1 MANQKST
8 IHEIPLKTQD
18 LCLNVFNA
26 DIKPYE
32 GFRKNNSPFYG
43 STLSPFYYK
52 KSVAVSDKTYVHT
65 DGVIYTIKDDGNLY
79 SIADNEVKLLDL
91 SGGHFLEKNT
101 IYSSGNDSY
110 PTILGFFDEGAN
122 EPTMLCSSNEGDLA
136 IVNSD
141 GTIKVAITMNDG
153 YKYSGNETVGFTERS
168 SAGAYCFVLG
178 NSIFC
183 TNVAG
188 TTAYRYAVGSETA
201 RTNVYAF
208 SCVTSEETSTFTV
221 CAKSVTSITALVLNV
236 VYGDTVTFNR
246 VVKVKG
252 KLSASTLDYENP
264 SGTHA
269 LFFTKGGYT
278 IFSSNAYKVQ
288 DGSQYKVFNFATG
301 MKRASGDGANET
313 TCQIVESKYL
323 TIEDLAEDKYEQL
336 YSVCDNY
343 SATEIL
349 GYSNG
354 GYTKVIPGE
363 VHYDIEPITANQ
375 TQTMSIPN
383 GLGGYTTITYPI
395 TIVVGE
401 RVVVRKDPDTYVEIP
416 GGYRSII
423 LNGVTGQN
431 YQGVPIWVDGTYTGG
446 FMTSFGGNFRLLYHS
461 GKLQAISVCQDER
474 TVGTLICGMGEI
486 DSTYPV
492 CFALARKTVY
502 YKNDSGTWESVTL
515 SSDTSK
521 SSLSLANDRY
531 LIINTDRYYNCFDI
545 VDHTVHHFASDWN
558 DRVILET
565 EAPYDNIPNTL
576 AGYIESCEQYLY
588 TSAQGSNYVL
598 LNTPFISSLFG
609 ANEGMIPKNLTAIK
623 PKAIAGYT
631 PNNQDIDIYYDKVST
646 DSNGPKYKCSIDM
659 ENDKYITYINA
670 VLTGQ
675 RYAYDSMVLIPS
687 IFAKFINGF
696 INQGIIV
703 DNGHSYV
710 QIFANTS
717 KPIFAINW
725 ASQLEGVTSAFII
738 QGQYYVIINNSIY
751 RYDPDS
757 GAIAAV
763 VNIAGMQLI
772 GYTPYMALFWS
783 GTNKTFYAFQG
794 DNTLNLLVQADE
806 IASVIY
812 SAYNP
817 NTMSIYVITDDSV
830 YIFGNGQLLR
840 LELQGYTKCYPLY
853 SGAAFT
859 GSANTLYLSYNE
871 LEGYEPAPIELETEF
886 YGPGN
891 GIKAVNDCVYIRL
904 FSQKMK
910 MGVVKLSCQTLN
922 ETGKQSEV
930 KQFNITPDMWDKQ
943 TRTLFLRYQPKFQ
956 AATGFSVHISS
967 PFSIASLQIGET
979 QETVQ
984 NSKYNM

>member
-236 VYGDTVTFNR
+236 VYGDTVTFNH

-363 VHYDIEPITANQ
+363 THYDIEPITANQ

-492 CFALARKTVY
+492 CFALARNTVY
-502 YKNDSGTWESVTL
+502 YKDNSGAWVSVTL

>member
-43 STLSPFYYK
+43 SILSPFYYK

-363 VHYDIEPITANQ
+363 MHYDIEPITANQ

>member
-18 LCLNVFNA
+18 LNLNVFNA

-43 STLSPFYYK
+43 NTLSPFYYK
-52 KSVAVSDKTYVHT
+52 KSVAVGDKTYVHT

-79 SIADNEVKLLDL
+79 SIADNEIKLLDL

-101 IYSSGNDSY
+101 IYSSGNDNY

-136 IVNSD
+136 ILNSD
-141 GTIKVAITMNDG
+141 GTVKVAITMNDG
-153 YKYSGNETVGFTERS
+153 YTYKGNETVGFMERS

-178 NSIFC
+178 NSVFC

-188 TTAYRYAVGSETA
+188 TTAYRYAVGSA
-201 RTNVYAF
+201 TNRANSYTY
-208 SCVTSEETSTFTV
+208 SCVMSNETSTFTV
-221 CAKSVTSITALVLNV
+221 CIKSVNSITALVLNV

-246 VVKVKG
+246 VIKVKG
-252 KLSASTLDYENP
+252 KLSSSTIAYESP
-264 SGTHA
+264 SGAHA
-269 LFFTKGGYT
+269 LFFTKSGHT
-278 IFSSNAYKVQ
+278 IFASNAYKVK
-288 DGSQYKVFNFATG
+288 DGSNYKVFNFATG
-301 MKRASGDGANET
+301 MKRAPGDGVHEA

-323 TIEDLAEDKYEQL
+323 TIENLAEDKYEQL

-343 SATEIL
+343 SAIEVL

-363 VHYDIEPITANQ
+363 THYDVEPITANQ
-375 TQTMSIPN
+375 TQVMSIPN
-383 GLGGYTTITYPI
+383 GLGGYTTITYTIP
-395 TIVVGE
+395 IVVGE
-401 RVVVRKDPDTYVEIP
+401 RVVTRKDPDTYEHIP
-416 GGYRSII
+416 GGYRSVI

-431 YQGVPIWVDGTYTGG
+431 YQGVPIHEDGVYTGG
-446 FMTSFGGNFRLLYHS
+446 FMTLFGDNFRLLYQS
-461 GKLQAISVCQDER
+461 GKLQAISVCQDGR
-474 TVGTLICGMGEI
+474 TVGTLVCGMGEI
-486 DSTYPV
+486 DTTSPV
-492 CFALARKTVY
+492 CFASARNTVY
-502 YKNDSGTWESVTL
+502 YKDNSGAWVSVTL
-515 SSDTSK
+515 SSDVSK
-521 SSLSLANDRY
+521 SSLTLANDRY

-545 VDHTVHHFASDWN
+545 VDHTLHHYASDWN

-565 EAPYDNIPNTL
+565 DAAFEDIPNTL
-576 AGYIESCEQYLY
+576 AGYIENCEHYSF

-598 LNTPFISSLFG
+598 LNTPFISSLFAPNTG
-609 ANEGMIPKNLTAIK
+609 IIPKSVRAIR

-631 PNNQDIDIYYDKVST
+631 PNNQDIDIYYDKVSS
-646 DSNGPKYKCSIDM
+646 DRNEPKYKYSIDM
-659 ENDKYITYINA
+659 ENDEYITYINA
-670 VLTGQ
+670 VLAEQ
-675 RYAYDSMVLIPS
+675 RYTYTSMVLIPS

-717 KPIFAINW
+717 KPIFAIDW
-725 ASQLEGVTSAFII
+725 ASQLEGVTSAFIV
-738 QGQYYVIINNSIY
+738 QGQYFVIINKSIY

-757 GAIAAV
+757 GALSAV

-772 GYTPYMALFWS
+772 GYTPYMAIFWS
-783 GTNKTFYAFQG
+783 GTNKTFYTFQG
-794 DNTLNLLVQADE
+794 DNTLNLLAQADE
-806 IASVIY
+806 ITGIIS

-817 NTMSIYVITDDSV
+817 NTMSIYVVTDGGI

-840 LELQGYTKCYPLY
+840 LEFEGYTKCYPLY

-859 GSANTLYLSYNE
+859 GPANTLYLSYNE

-891 GIKAVNDCVYIRL
+891 GIKSVNDCVYIRL
-904 FSQKMK
+904 FSHKMK

-943 TRTLFLRYQPKFQ
+943 TKTLFLRYQPKLQ
-956 AATGFSVHISS
+956 AATGFSVHITS
-967 PFSIASLQIGET
+967 PFSIASLHIGET

>member
-18 LCLNVFNA
+18 LCLNVFDA

-52 KSVAVSDKTYVHT
+52 KSAAVGDKTYVHT

-79 SIADNEVKLLDL
+79 SIADNEIKLLDL

-101 IYSSGNDSY
+101 IYSSGNESY

-122 EPTMLCSSNEGDLA
+122 EPTRLCSSNEGDLA

-141 GTIKVAITMNDG
+141 GTVKATITMNDG
-153 YKYSGNETVGFTERS
+153 YTYKGNETVGFMERS

-178 NSIFC
+178 NSVFC

-188 TTAYRYAVGSETA
+188 TTAYRYVVGSNTDRA
-201 RTNVYAF
+201 NSYAY
-208 SCVTSEETSTFTV
+208 SCVTSNETSTFTV
-221 CAKSVTSITALVLNV
+221 CIKNNNGISATILNV
-236 VYGDTVTFNR
+236 VYGSTVTFNL
-246 VVKVKG
+246 VKDIKG
-252 KLSASTLDYENP
+252 KLSTSTITDTNS
-264 SGTHA
+264 SGKHD
-269 LFFTKGGYT
+269 LFFTKSGHT
-278 IFSSNAYKVQ
+278 IFATNVFRVQ
-288 DGSQYKVFNFATG
+288 SGSQYKVFNFATG
-301 MKRASGDGANET
+301 MKRASGDSANQAS
-313 TCQIVESKYL
+313 CQIVESKYL
-323 TIEDLAEDKYEQL
+323 TIENLEQDKYEQL

-343 SATEIL
+343 SATEVL

-363 VHYDIEPITANQ
+363 WHYGVEPIMGTQ
-375 TQTMSIPN
+375 IQTMLVPN
-383 GLGGYTTITYPI
+383 GLGGFNTVTYTIPTIIGYKPITY
-395 TIVVGE
+395 
-401 RVVVRKDPDTYVEIP
+401 KDPDTYEEIP
-416 GGYRSII
+416 GGYRSMI
-423 LNGVTGQN
+423 LNGVTGQS

-446 FMTSFGGNFRLLYHS
+446 FMTSFGDNFRLLYQS
-461 GKLQAISVCQDER
+461 GKLQAISVCPDER
-474 TVGTLICGMGEI
+474 TVGTLVCGMGEI
-486 DSTYPV
+486 DTTFPI
-492 CFALARKTVY
+492 CFASTRKTVY

-515 SSDTSK
+515 SSDTAK
-521 SSLSLANDRY
+521 ASLSLANDRY

-545 VDHTVHHFASDWN
+545 VDHTLHHFASDWN

-565 EAPYDNIPNTL
+565 EATFENIPNTL
-576 AGYIESCEQYLY
+576 DGYIENCEQYLY
-588 TSAQGSNYVL
+588 ASAQGSNYVL

-609 ANEGMIPKNLTAIK
+609 ANSGMIPKTLTAIK
-623 PKAIAGYT
+623 PRAIAGYT
-631 PNNQDIDIYYDKVST
+631 PNNQDIDVYYDKVST
-646 DSNGPKYKCSIDM
+646 DSNGPKYKYSIDM
-659 ENDKYITYINA
+659 ENDEYITYINA

-675 RYAYDSMVLIPS
+675 RYAYNSMVLIPS

-710 QIFANTS
+710 QLFANTS
-717 KPIFAINW
+717 KPIFAIDW

-783 GTNKTFYAFQG
+783 GTNKTFYTFQG
-794 DNTLNLLVQADE
+794 DNTLNILVQADE
-806 IASVIY
+806 IASIKY

-817 NTMSIYVITDDSV
+817 NTMSIYVITDDSI
-830 YIFGNGQLLR
+830 YLFGNGQLLR

-904 FSQKMK
+904 FSKKMK

-922 ETGKQSEV
+922 EIGKQSEV

-943 TRTLFLRYQPKFQ
+943 TKTLFLRYQPKLQ

-967 PFSIASLQIGET
+967 PFSIASLHIGET

>member
-8 IHEIPLKTQD
+8 IHNIPLKTQD
-18 LCLNVFNA
+18 LCLNVFDG

-52 KSVAVSDKTYVHT
+52 KSVAVGDKTYVHT

-79 SIADNEVKLLDL
+79 SIADNEIKLLDL
-91 SGGHFLEKNT
+91 SDGYFLEKKA
-101 IYSSGNDSY
+101 IYSSGNESY

-122 EPTMLCSSNEGDLA
+122 EPTRLCSSNEGDLA
-136 IVNSD
+136 IINSD
-141 GTIKVAITMNDG
+141 GTVKVTITMSDS
-153 YKYSGNETVGFTERS
+153 YKYSGNETVGFMERS

-188 TTAYRYAVGSETA
+188 TTAYRYTVGSETM
-201 RTNVYAF
+201 RTNSYAF

-221 CAKSVTSITALVLNV
+221 CVKHVNTINALVLNI

-246 VVKVKG
+246 VTKVIG
-252 KLSASTLDYENP
+252 KLSASTVDYVSP
-264 SGTHA
+264 SGSHA

-278 IFSSNAYKVQ
+278 IFASNAYKVE
-288 DGSQYKVFNFATG
+288 DGSNYKVFNFATG
-301 MKRASGDGANET
+301 MKRAPGNGANEA

-323 TIEDLAEDKYEQL
+323 TIENLAEDKYEQL

-363 VHYDIEPITANQ
+363 EHYGVEYITD
-375 TQTMSIPN
+375 TTMQTMSYPN
-383 GLGGYTTITYPI
+383 GFGGYTTITYPV
-395 TIVVGE
+395 TTVVGQ
-401 RVVVRKDPDTYVEIP
+401 RTTYYRDPDTYVHIP
-416 GGYRSII
+416 GGYRSMI
-423 LNGVTGQN
+423 LNGVTGQS
-431 YQGVPIWVDGTYTGG
+431 YQGVPIWEDGTYTGG
-446 FMTSFGGNFRLLYHS
+446 FMTSFGGNFRLLYQS
-461 GKLQAISVCQDER
+461 GKLQAISVCPDER
-474 TVGTLICGMGEI
+474 TVGTLVCGMGEI
-486 DSTYPV
+486 DTTFPV
-492 CFALARKTVY
+492 CFAIARKTVY
-502 YKNDSGTWESVTL
+502 YKNESGAWESVTL
-515 SSDTSK
+515 TKDVSK
-521 SSLSLANDRY
+521 ASLSLANDRY

-545 VDHTVHHFASDWN
+545 VDHTLHHFASDWN

-565 EAPYDNIPNTL
+565 EATFEDIPNTL
-576 AGYIESCEQYLY
+576 DGYIENCEQYNY

-598 LNTPFISSLFG
+598 LNTPFISSLFAPNVG
-609 ANEGMIPKNLTAIK
+609 IIPKTLKAIK

-631 PNNQDIDIYYDKVST
+631 PNNQDIDVYYDKVST
-646 DSNGPKYKCSIDM
+646 DSNGPKYKYSMDM
-659 ENDKYITYINA
+659 ENDEYITYINA
-670 VLTGQ
+670 VLAGQ

-710 QIFANTS
+710 QLFANTS
-717 KPIFAINW
+717 KPIFAIDW

-806 IASVIY
+806 IARVIY

-817 NTMSIYVITDDSV
+817 NTMSIYVITDDSI

>member
-8 IHEIPLKTQD
+8 IHNIPLKTQN
-18 LCLNVFNA
+18 LNLNVFNA

-43 STLSPFYYK
+43 NTLSPFYYK
-52 KSVAVSDKTYVHT
+52 KSAAVGDKTYVHT

-79 SIADNEVKLLDL
+79 SIADNEIKLLDL

-101 IYSSGNDSY
+101 IYSSGNESY

-122 EPTMLCSSNEGDLA
+122 EPTRLCSSNEGDLA

-141 GTIKVAITMNDG
+141 GTVKVAITMDDG
-153 YKYSGNETVGFTERS
+153 YTYKGNETVGFMERS

-178 NSIFC
+178 NSVFC

-188 TTAYRYAVGSETA
+188 TTAYRYVVGSA
-201 RTNVYAF
+201 NNRANSYAY
-208 SCVTSEETSTFTV
+208 SCVTSNETSTFTV
-221 CAKSVTSITALVLNV
+221 CIKNNNSISAIILNV
-236 VYGDTVTFNR
+236 VYGSTVTFNL
-246 VVKVKG
+246 VKDIKAKTSSSTITDTNSSG
-252 KLSASTLDYENP
+252 KHD
-264 SGTHA
+264 
-269 LFFTKGGYT
+269 LFFTKSGHT
-278 IFSSNAYKVQ
+278 IFATNAFRVQ
-288 DGSQYKVFNFATG
+288 DGSQYKVFNFAKG
-301 MKRASGDGANET
+301 MKRASGDGVNEA

-323 TIEDLAEDKYEQL
+323 TIENLAEDKYEQL

-343 SATEIL
+343 SATEVL

-363 VHYDIEPITANQ
+363 THYDVEYITATQ
-375 TQTMSIPN
+375 TQTMNIPN

-395 TIVVGE
+395 TTVVGE
-401 RVVVRKDPDTYVEIP
+401 RVVTRKDPDTYEHIP
-416 GGYRSII
+416 GGYRSMI
-423 LNGVTGQN
+423 LNGVTGQS

-446 FMTSFGGNFRLLYHS
+446 FIASFGDNFRLLYHS
-461 GKLQAISVCQDER
+461 GKLQAISVCPDER
-474 TVGTLICGMGEI
+474 TIGTLVCGMGEI
-486 DSTYPV
+486 DTTFPI
-492 CFALARKTVY
+492 CFASTRKTVY

-515 SSDTSK
+515 SSDTAK
-521 SSLSLANDRY
+521 ASLSLANDRY

-545 VDHTVHHFASDWN
+545 VDHTLHHFASDWN

-565 EAPYDNIPNTL
+565 EAPFEGIPNTL
-576 AGYIESCEQYLY
+576 DGYIENCEQYLY
-588 TSAQGSNYVL
+588 ASAQGSNYVL

-609 ANEGMIPKNLTAIK
+609 ANSGMIPKTLTAIK
-623 PKAIAGYT
+623 PRAIAGYT
-631 PNNQDIDIYYDKVST
+631 PNNQDIDVYYDKEST
-646 DSNGPKYKCSIDM
+646 DSNGPKYKYSIDM
-659 ENDKYITYINA
+659 ENDEYITYINA

-710 QIFANTS
+710 QLFANTS
-717 KPIFAINW
+717 KPIFAIDW

-772 GYTPYMALFWS
+772 GYTPYMAIFWS
-783 GTNKTFYAFQG
+783 GTNKTFYTFQG
-794 DNTLNLLVQADE
+794 DNTLNILVQADE
-806 IASVIY
+806 IASIKY

-817 NTMSIYVITDDSV
+817 NTMSIYVITDDGV

-859 GSANTLYLSYNE
+859 GSASTLYLSYNE

-886 YGPGN
+886 YGHGN

-904 FSQKMK
+904 FSHKMK

-943 TRTLFLRYQPKFQ
+943 TRTLFLRYQPKLQ

>member
-18 LCLNVFNA
+18 LCLNVFDA

-52 KSVAVSDKTYVHT
+52 KSAAVGDKTYVHT
-65 DGVIYTIKDDGNLY
+65 DGIIYTIKDDGNLY
-79 SIADNEVKLLDL
+79 SIADNEIKLLDL

-101 IYSSGNDSY
+101 IYSSGNESY

-122 EPTMLCSSNEGDLA
+122 EPTRLCSSNEGDLA
-136 IVNSD
+136 IVNSN
-141 GTIKVAITMNDG
+141 GTVKAVITMDDG
-153 YKYSGNETVGFTERS
+153 YTYKGNETVGFMERS

-178 NSIFC
+178 NSVFC

-188 TTAYRYAVGSETA
+188 TTAYRYVVGSA
-201 RTNVYAF
+201 NDRANSYAY
-208 SCVTSEETSTFTV
+208 SCVTSNETSTFTV
-221 CAKSVTSITALVLNV
+221 CIKNNNSISATILNV
-236 VYGDTVTFNR
+236 VYGSTVTFNL
-246 VVKVKG
+246 VKDIKG
-252 KLSASTLDYENP
+252 LLSDSIITDTDP
-264 SGTHA
+264 SGKHD
-269 LFFTKGGYT
+269 LFFTKSGHT
-278 IFSSNAYKVQ
+278 IFATNIFRVPS
-288 DGSQYKVFNFATG
+288 GPQYKVFNFATG
-301 MKRASGDGANET
+301 MKRASGDSVNQA

-323 TIEDLAEDKYEQL
+323 TIENLAEDKYEQL

-343 SATEIL
+343 SATEVL

-363 VHYDIEPITANQ
+363 WHTGIEPIPGNQ
-375 TQTMSIPN
+375 TQTMLVPN
-383 GLGGYTTITYPI
+383 GLGGFNTVTYTVPTIIGYRTTTY
-395 TIVVGE
+395 
-401 RVVVRKDPDTYVEIP
+401 KDPDTYVEIP
-416 GGYRSII
+416 GGYRSVI
-423 LNGVTGQN
+423 LNGVTGQS

-446 FMTSFGGNFRLLYHS
+446 FITSFGANFRLLYQS
-461 GKLQAISVCQDER
+461 GHLQAISVCQDER
-474 TVGTLICGMGEI
+474 TVGTLVCGMGEI
-486 DSTYPV
+486 DTTFPI
-492 CFALARKTVY
+492 CFASTRKTVY

-515 SSDTSK
+515 SSDTAK
-521 SSLSLANDRY
+521 ASLSLANDRY

-545 VDHTVHHFASDWN
+545 VDHTLHHFASDWN

-565 EAPYDNIPNTL
+565 EATFENIPNTL
-576 AGYIESCEQYLY
+576 DGYIENCEQYLY
-588 TSAQGSNYVL
+588 ASAQGSNYVL

-609 ANEGMIPKNLTAIK
+609 ANNGMIPKTLTAIK

-646 DSNGPKYKCSIDM
+646 DSNGPKYKYSIDM
-659 ENDKYITYINA
+659 ENDEYITYINA

-675 RYAYDSMVLIPS
+675 RYAYNSMVLIPS

-710 QIFANTS
+710 QLFANTS
-717 KPIFAINW
+717 KPIFAIDW

-763 VNIAGMQLI
+763 VNIASMQLI
-772 GYTPYMALFWS
+772 GYTPYMALLWS
-783 GTNKTFYAFQG
+783 GTNKTFYTFQG
-794 DNTLNLLVQADE
+794 DNTLNILVQADE
-806 IASVIY
+806 IASIKY

-817 NTMSIYVITDDSV
+817 NTMSIYVITDDSI
-830 YIFGNGQLLR
+830 YLFGNGQLLR

-859 GSANTLYLSYNE
+859 GSADTLYLSYNE
-871 LEGYEPAPIELETEF
+871 LEGYEPALIELETEF

-904 FSQKMK
+904 FSHKMK

-922 ETGKQSEV
+922 EIGKQSEV

-943 TRTLFLRYQPKFQ
+943 TKTLFLRYQPKLQ

-967 PFSIASLQIGET
+967 PFSIASLHIGET

>member
-8 IHEIPLKTQD
+8 IHEIQLKTQD
-18 LCLNVFNA
+18 LCLNVFDA

-52 KSVAVSDKTYVHT
+52 KSAAVGDKTYVHT

-79 SIADNEVKLLDL
+79 SIADNEIKLLDL

-122 EPTMLCSSNEGDLA
+122 EPTRLCSSNEGDLA
-136 IVNSD
+136 IINSD
-141 GTIKVAITMNDG
+141 GTVKVAITMNDG
-153 YKYSGNETVGFTERS
+153 YTYKGNETVGFMERS

-178 NSIFC
+178 NSVFC

-188 TTAYRYAVGSETA
+188 TTAYRYVVGSATDRA
-201 RTNVYAF
+201 NSYAY
-208 SCVTSEETSTFTV
+208 SCVTSNETSTFTV
-221 CAKSVTSITALVLNV
+221 CIKNNNSISATILNV
-236 VYGDTVTFNR
+236 VYGSTVTFNL
-246 VVKVKG
+246 VKDIKG
-252 KLSASTLDYENP
+252 KLSASTITDTNS
-264 SGTHA
+264 SGKHD
-269 LFFTKGGYT
+269 LFFTKSGHT
-278 IFSSNAYKVQ
+278 IFASNVFRVQ

-301 MKRASGDGANET
+301 MKRASGDSVNQAS
-313 TCQIVESKYL
+313 CQIVESKYL
-323 TIEDLAEDKYEQL
+323 TIENLEQDKYEQL

-343 SATEIL
+343 SATEVL

-363 VHYDIEPITANQ
+363 WHYGVEPISGTQ
-375 TQTMSIPN
+375 TQTMLVPN
-383 GLGGYTTITYPI
+383 GLGGFNTVTYNIPTIIGYKPITY
-395 TIVVGE
+395 
-401 RVVVRKDPDTYVEIP
+401 KDPDTYVEVP
-416 GGYRSII
+416 GGYRSVI

-446 FMTSFGGNFRLLYHS
+446 FIASFGDNFRLLYHS
-461 GKLQAISVCQDER
+461 GHLQAISVCPDER
-474 TVGTLICGMGEI
+474 TVGTLVCGMGEI
-486 DSTYPV
+486 DTTFPI
-492 CFALARKTVY
+492 CFASTRKTVY

-515 SSDTSK
+515 SSDTAK
-521 SSLSLANDRY
+521 ASLSLANDRY

-545 VDHTVHHFASDWN
+545 VDHTLHHFASDWN

-565 EAPYDNIPNTL
+565 ESTFKDIPNTL
-576 AGYIESCEQYLY
+576 DGYIENCEQYLY

-609 ANEGMIPKNLTAIK
+609 ANEGMIPKTLTAIN

-631 PNNQDIDIYYDKVST
+631 PNNQDIDVYYDKVST
-646 DSNGPKYKCSIDM
+646 DSNGPKYKYSIDM
-659 ENDKYITYINA
+659 ENDEYITYINA

-675 RYAYDSMVLIPS
+675 RYAYNSTVLIPS

-717 KPIFAINW
+717 KPIFAIDL

-763 VNIAGMQLI
+763 VNIASMQLI

-783 GTNKTFYAFQG
+783 GTNKTFYTFQG

-806 IASVIY
+806 IASIIH

-817 NTMSIYVITDDSV
+817 NTMSIYVITDDSI
-830 YIFGNGQLLR
+830 YLFGNGQLLR
-840 LELQGYTKCYPLY
+840 LELQGYKKCYPLY

-904 FSQKMK
+904 FSHKMK

-930 KQFNITPDMWDKQ
+930 KQFNITPDMWDKK

>member
-18 LCLNVFNA
+18 LCLNVFDG

-43 STLSPFYYK
+43 NTLSPFYYK
-52 KSVAVSDKTYVHT
+52 KSVAVGEKTYVHT

-79 SIADNEVKLLDL
+79 SIADNEIKLLDL
-91 SGGHFLEKNT
+91 SDGYFLEKKT
-101 IYSSGNDSY
+101 IYSSGNDGY

-122 EPTMLCSSNEGDLA
+122 EPTMLCSSNEGNLA
-136 IVNSD
+136 IVRSD
-141 GTIKVAITMNDG
+141 GTIKVAITMNDS
-153 YKYSGNETVGFTERS
+153 YKYSGNETVGFMERS

-183 TNVAG
+183 INVAG
-188 TTAYRYAVGSETA
+188 TIAYRYTVGSETM
-201 RTNVYAF
+201 RTNSYAF

-221 CAKSVTSITALVLNV
+221 CAKNVNSINALVLNI
-236 VYGDTVTFNR
+236 VYGNTVTFNL
-246 VVKVKG
+246 VTKVTG
-252 KLSASTLDYENP
+252 KLSASTVDYVSP
-264 SGTHA
+264 SGSHA

-301 MKRASGDGANET
+301 MKRAPGDGVNEA

-323 TIEDLAEDKYEQL
+323 TVDNLAEDKYEQL

-363 VHYDIEPITANQ
+363 THYGVVPIIDTQ
-375 TQTMSIPN
+375 TQTISVPN
-383 GLGGYTTITYPI
+383 GVGGYNTITIQVPV
-395 TIVVGE
+395 VVGQ
-401 RVVVRKDPDTYVEIP
+401 RTVTYKDPDTYTHIP
-416 GGYRSII
+416 GGYMSII
-423 LNGVTGQN
+423 LNGVTGQS
-431 YQGVPIWVDGTYTGG
+431 YQGVPIHVDGTYTGG
-446 FMTSFGGNFRLLYHS
+446 FMTSFGNNFRLLYQS
-461 GKLQAISVCQDER
+461 GQLQAISVCPDER
-474 TVGTLICGMGEI
+474 TIGTLVCGMGEI
-486 DSTYPV
+486 DTTFPV
-492 CFALARKTVY
+492 CFAIARKTVY
-502 YKNDSGTWESVTL
+502 YKNDSGAWESVTL
-515 SSDTSK
+515 TEDASK
-521 SSLSLANDRY
+521 ASLSLANDRY

-545 VDHTVHHFASDWN
+545 VDHTLHHFASDWN

-565 EAPYDNIPNTL
+565 EASYDNIPNTL
-576 AGYIESCEQYLY
+576 VGYIENCEEYSF
-588 TSAQGSNYVL
+588 TSGQGSNYVL
-598 LNTPFISSLFG
+598 LNTPFISSLFAPNVG
-609 ANEGMIPKNLTAIK
+609 IIPKTLKAIK

-631 PNNQDIDIYYDKVST
+631 PNNQDIDVYYDKVST
-646 DSNGPKYKCSIDM
+646 DGNTPKYKYSIDM
-659 ENDKYITYINA
+659 ENDEYIIYINA
-670 VLTGQ
+670 VLAGQ
-675 RYAYDSMVLIPS
+675 RYTETSVVLIPS
-687 IFAKFINGF
+687 IFATFINGF

-710 QIFANTS
+710 QKFANTS
-717 KPIFAINW
+717 KPIFAIDW
-725 ASQLEGVTSAFII
+725 ASQLEGVKSAFII

-783 GTNKTFYAFQG
+783 GTNKTFYTFQG
-794 DNTLNLLVQADE
+794 DNTLNILVQADE
-806 IASVIY
+806 IASIKY
-812 SAYNP
+812 STYNP
-817 NTMSIYVITDDSV
+817 NTMSIYVITDDSI
-830 YIFGNGQLLR
+830 YLFGNGQLLR

-859 GSANTLYLSYNE
+859 GFANTLYLSYNE

-967 PFSIASLQIGET
+967 PFSIASLHIGET

>member
-65 DGVIYTIKDDGNLY
+65 DGIIYTIKDDGNLY
-79 SIADNEVKLLDL
+79 SIADNEIKLLDL
-91 SGGHFLEKNT
+91 SDGYFLEKKT
-101 IYSSGNDSY
+101 IYSSGNENY

-122 EPTMLCSSNEGDLA
+122 EPTRLCSSNEGDLA
-136 IVNSD
+136 IINSD
-141 GTIKVAITMNDG
+141 GTVKVAITMNDG

-178 NSIFC
+178 NSVFC

-201 RTNVYAF
+201 RTNRYTF

-221 CAKSVTSITALVLNV
+221 CIKSVTSITALVLNV

-246 VVKVKG
+246 VIKITG
-252 KLSASTLDYENP
+252 KLSGSTVDYVSP
-264 SGTHA
+264 SGAHA

-278 IFSSNAYKVQ
+278 IFASNAYRVQ
-288 DGSQYKVFNFATG
+288 DDKNYKVFNFATD
-301 MKRASGDGANET
+301 MKRAPGDKVNEAS
-313 TCQIVESKYL
+313 CQIVESKYV
-323 TIEDLAEDKYEQL
+323 TIDNLAEDKYEQL

-354 GYTKVIPGE
+354 GYTKVIPGKE
-363 VHYDIEPITANQ
+363 HYGVEYITA
-375 TQTMSIPN
+375 TQTVTHSIPN
-383 GLGGYTTITYPI
+383 GLGGYITLTYEITT
-395 TIVVGE
+395 VVGQ
-401 RVVVRKDPDTYVEIP
+401 RPTYYRDPDTYVKIP

-423 LNGVTGQN
+423 LNGVTGQS
-431 YQGVPIWVDGTYTGG
+431 YQGVPIHVDGTYTGG
-446 FMTSFGGNFRLLYHS
+446 FMTTFGGNFRLLYQS
-461 GKLQAISVCQDER
+461 GYLQAISVCPDER
-474 TVGTLICGMGEI
+474 TVGTLVCGMGEI
-486 DSTYPV
+486 DTTFPV
-492 CFALARKTVY
+492 CFASARKTVY
-502 YKNDSGTWESVTL
+502 YKNNSGAWESVTL
-515 SSDTSK
+515 TKDVSK
-521 SSLSLANDRY
+521 ASLSIANDRY

-545 VDHTVHHFASDWN
+545 VDHTLHHFASDWN

-565 EAPYDNIPNTL
+565 ESAFEDIPNTL
-576 AGYIESCEQYLY
+576 DGYIENCEQYLY

-609 ANEGMIPKNLTAIK
+609 ANSGMMPKKLKAIN

-631 PNNQDIDIYYDKVST
+631 PNNQDIDVYYDRVST

-710 QIFANTS
+710 QLFANTS
-717 KPIFAINW
+717 KPIFAIDW

-763 VNIAGMQLI
+763 VNIASMQLI

-783 GTNKTFYAFQG
+783 GTNKTFYTFQG

-806 IASVIY
+806 ISRVIH

-817 NTMSIYVITDDSV
+817 NTMSIYVITDDSI

-871 LEGYEPAPIELETEF
+871 LEDYEPAPIELETEF

-930 KQFNITPDMWDKQ
+930 KTFNITPDMWDKQ

-956 AATGFSVHISS
+956 AAAGFSVHISS
-967 PFSIASLQIGET
+967 PFSIASLHIGET

>member
-26 DIKPYE
+26 DIKPYK

-52 KSVAVSDKTYVHT
+52 KSAAVGDKTYVHT
-65 DGVIYTIKDDGNLY
+65 DGVIYTIKDDGSLY
-79 SIADNEVKLLDL
+79 SIADNEIKLLDL

-101 IYSSGNDSY
+101 IYSSGNESY

-122 EPTMLCSSNEGDLA
+122 EPTRLCSSNEGDLA
-136 IVNSD
+136 IINSD
-141 GTIKVAITMNDG
+141 GAVKVAITMNDG
-153 YKYSGNETVGFTERS
+153 YTYKGNETVGFMERS

-178 NSIFC
+178 NSVFC
-183 TNVAG
+183 TNTAG
-188 TTAYRYAVGSETA
+188 TIAYRYVVGSATDRA
-201 RTNVYAF
+201 NSYAY
-208 SCVTSEETSTFTV
+208 SCVTSNETSTFTV
-221 CAKSVTSITALVLNV
+221 CIKNNDSISATILNV
-236 VYGDTVTFNR
+236 VYGSTVTFNL
-246 VVKVKG
+246 VKDIKG
-252 KLSASTLDYENP
+252 KLSASTITDTNS
-264 SGTHA
+264 SGKHD
-269 LFFTKGGYT
+269 LFFTKSGHT
-278 IFSSNAYKVQ
+278 IFASNVFRVQ

-301 MKRASGDGANET
+301 MKRASGDSVTQAS
-313 TCQIVESKYL
+313 CQIVESKYL
-323 TIEDLAEDKYEQL
+323 TIGSLDQDKYEQL

-343 SATEIL
+343 SATEVL

-363 VHYDIEPITANQ
+363 WHYGVEPIMGTQ
-375 TQTMSIPN
+375 TQTMLVPN
-383 GLGGYTTITYPI
+383 GLGGFNTITYNIPTVIGYKPI
-395 TIVVGE
+395 TY
-401 RVVVRKDPDTYVEIP
+401 KDPDTYVEVP
-416 GGYRSII
+416 GGYRSVI

-446 FMTSFGGNFRLLYHS
+446 FITSFGDNFRLLYHS
-461 GKLQAISVCQDER
+461 GKLQAISVCPDER
-474 TVGTLICGMGEI
+474 TVGTLVCGMGEI
-486 DSTYPV
+486 DTTFPI
-492 CFALARKTVY
+492 CFASTRKTVY

-515 SSDTSK
+515 SSDTAK
-521 SSLSLANDRY
+521 ASLSLANDRY

-545 VDHTVHHFASDWN
+545 VDHTLHHFASDWN

-565 EAPYDNIPNTL
+565 ESTFEKIPNTL
-576 AGYIESCEQYLY
+576 DGYIENCEQYLY

-609 ANEGMIPKNLTAIK
+609 ANSGMIPKTLTAIN

-631 PNNQDIDIYYDKVST
+631 PNNQDIDVYYDKVST
-646 DSNGPKYKCSIDM
+646 DSNGPKYRYSIDM
-659 ENDKYITYINA
+659 ENDEYITYINA

-675 RYAYDSMVLIPS
+675 RYAYNSMVLIPS
-687 IFAKFINGF
+687 IFARFINGF

-703 DNGHSYV
+703 DNNHSYV

-717 KPIFAINW
+717 KPIFAIDW

-763 VNIAGMQLI
+763 VNIASMQLI

-783 GTNKTFYAFQG
+783 GTNKTFYTFQG
-794 DNTLNLLVQADE
+794 DNTLNILVQADE
-806 IASVIY
+806 ISSIIH

-817 NTMSIYVITDDSV
+817 NTMSIYVITDDSI
-830 YIFGNGQLLR
+830 YLFGNGQLLR

-967 PFSIASLQIGET
+967 PFSIASLHIGET

>member
-8 IHEIPLKTQD
+8 LHEIPLKTQD

-52 KSVAVSDKTYVHT
+52 KSAAVGDKTYVHT

-79 SIADNEVKLLDL
+79 SIADNEIKLLDL

-110 PTILGFFDEGAN
+110 PTILGFFDEGAK

-136 IVNSD
+136 IINSD
-141 GTIKVAITMNDG
+141 GAIKVTITMNDG
-153 YKYSGNETVGFTERS
+153 YTYKGNETVGFMERS

-178 NSIFC
+178 NSVFC

-188 TTAYRYAVGSETA
+188 TTAYRYVVGSA
-201 RTNVYAF
+201 NDRANSYAY
-208 SCVTSEETSTFTV
+208 SCVTSNETSTFTV
-221 CAKSVTSITALVLNV
+221 CIKNNDSISATILNV
-236 VYGDTVTFNR
+236 VYGSTVTFNL
-246 VVKVKG
+246 VKDIKG
-252 KLSASTLDYENP
+252 KLSASTITDTNS
-264 SGTHA
+264 SGKHN
-269 LFFTKGGYT
+269 LFFTKSGHT
-278 IFSSNAYKVQ
+278 IFASNVFRVKN
-288 DGSQYKVFNFATG
+288 GSQYKVFNFATG
-301 MKRASGDGANET
+301 MKRASGDSVNQA

-323 TIEDLAEDKYEQL
+323 TIENLEQDKYEQL

-343 SATEIL
+343 SATEVL

-354 GYTKVIPGE
+354 GYTKTIPGE
-363 VHYDIEPITANQ
+363 WHYGVEPIMGTQ
-375 TQTMSIPN
+375 TQTMLIPN
-383 GLGGYTTITYPI
+383 GLGGFNTITYAIPTIIGYKSI
-395 TIVVGE
+395 TY
-401 RVVVRKDPDTYVEIP
+401 KDPDTYVKVP
-416 GGYRSII
+416 GGYRSVI

-446 FMTSFGGNFRLLYHS
+446 FITSFGDNFRLLYHS
-461 GKLQAISVCQDER
+461 GHLQAISVCPDER
-474 TVGTLICGMGEI
+474 TVGTLVCGMGEI
-486 DSTYPV
+486 DTTFPI
-492 CFALARKTVY
+492 CFASTRKTVY
-502 YKNDSGTWESVTL
+502 YKNDSGIWESVTL
-515 SSDTSK
+515 SSDMSK
-521 SSLSLANDRY
+521 ASLFLANDRY

-545 VDHTVHHFASDWN
+545 VDHTLHHFASDWN

-565 EAPYDNIPNTL
+565 EATFKDIPNTL
-576 AGYIESCEQYLY
+576 DGYIENCEQYLY

-609 ANEGMIPKNLTAIK
+609 ANEGMIPKTLTAIN

-646 DSNGPKYKCSIDM
+646 DSNGPKYKYSIDM
-659 ENDKYITYINA
+659 ENDEYITYINA

-675 RYAYDSMVLIPS
+675 RYAYNSTVLIPS

-696 INQGIIV
+696 INQGIII

-717 KPIFAINW
+717 KPIFAIDW

-763 VNIAGMQLI
+763 VNIASMQLI

-783 GTNKTFYAFQG
+783 GTNKTFYTFQG
-794 DNTLNLLVQADE
+794 DNTLNILVQADE
-806 IASVIY
+806 ISSIIH

-817 NTMSIYVITDDSV
+817 NTMSIYVITDDSI

-967 PFSIASLQIGET
+967 PFSIASLHIGET

>member
-8 IHEIPLKTQD
+8 IHEIPLKTQN
-18 LCLNVFNA
+18 LNLNVFNA
-26 DIKPYE
+26 NIKPYE

-43 STLSPFYYK
+43 GTLSPFYYK
-52 KSVAVSDKTYVHT
+52 KSVAVGDKTYVHT

-79 SIADNEVKLLDL
+79 SIADNEIKLLDL

-101 IYSSGNDSY
+101 VYSSGNDNY

-136 IVNSD
+136 ILNSD
-141 GTIKVAITMNDG
+141 GTVKVAITMNDG
-153 YKYSGNETVGFTERS
+153 YTYKGNETVGFMERS

-178 NSIFC
+178 NSVFC

-188 TTAYRYAVGSETA
+188 TTAYRYAVGST
-201 RTNVYAF
+201 TNRANSYTY
-208 SCVTSEETSTFTV
+208 SCVTSNETSTFTV
-221 CAKSVTSITALVLNV
+221 CIKNNNSISAIVLNV
-236 VYGDTVTFNR
+236 VFSDTVSFNL
-246 VVKVKG
+246 VTDIKG
-252 KLSASTLDYENP
+252 RTTGSTITDTNASGAH
-264 SGTHA
+264 S
-269 LFFTKGGYT
+269 LFFTKSGYT
-278 IFSSNAYKVQ
+278 IFASNAFRVQ
-288 DGSQYKVFNFATG
+288 DGSNYKVFNFAKD
-301 MKRASGDGANET
+301 MKRASGDGVNEA

-323 TIEDLAEDKYEQL
+323 TVENLAEDKYEQL

-343 SATEIL
+343 SAIEVL

-363 VHYDIEPITANQ
+363 THYDVEPITANQ
-375 TQTMSIPN
+375 TQVMSIPN
-383 GLGGYTTITYPI
+383 GLGGYTTITYTIP
-395 TIVVGE
+395 IVVGE
-401 RVVVRKDPDTYVEIP
+401 RVVTRKDPDIYEHIP
-416 GGYRSII
+416 GGYRSVI

-431 YQGVPIWVDGTYTGG
+431 YQGVPIHEDGVYTGG
-446 FMTSFGGNFRLLYHS
+446 FMTLFGDNFRLLYQS

-486 DSTYPV
+486 DTTSPV
-492 CFALARKTVY
+492 CFASARNTVY
-502 YKNDSGTWESVTL
+502 YKDNSGAWVSVTL
-515 SSDTSK
+515 SSDISK
-521 SSLSLANDRY
+521 SSLTLANDRY

-545 VDHTVHHFASDWN
+545 VDHTLHHYASDWN

-565 EAPYDNIPNTL
+565 DAAFEDIPNTL
-576 AGYIESCEQYLY
+576 AGYIENCEHYSF

-598 LNTPFISSLFG
+598 LNTPFISSLFAPNTG
-609 ANEGMIPKNLTAIK
+609 IIPKSVKAIH

-631 PNNQDIDIYYDKVST
+631 PNNQDIDIYYDKVSS
-646 DSNGPKYKCSIDM
+646 DRNEPKYRYSIDM
-659 ENDKYITYINA
+659 ENDEYITYINA
-670 VLTGQ
+670 VLAEQ
-675 RYAYDSMVLIPS
+675 RYTYTSMVLIPS

-717 KPIFAINW
+717 KPIFAIDW
-725 ASQLEGVTSAFII
+725 ASQLEGVTSAFIV
-738 QGQYYVIINNSIY
+738 QGQYFVIINKSIY

-757 GAIAAV
+757 GALSAV

-772 GYTPYMALFWS
+772 GYTPYMAIFWS
-783 GTNKTFYAFQG
+783 GTNKTFYTFQG

-806 IASVIY
+806 IASIIS

-817 NTMSIYVITDDSV
+817 NTMSIYVVTDDGI

-840 LELQGYTKCYPLY
+840 LEFEGYTKCYPLY

-891 GIKAVNDCVYIRL
+891 GIKSVNDCVYIRL
-904 FSQKMK
+904 FSHKMK

-943 TRTLFLRYQPKFQ
+943 TRTLFLRYQPKLQ

-967 PFSIASLQIGET
+967 PFSIASLHIGET

>member
-18 LCLNVFNA
+18 LCLNVFDG

-43 STLSPFYYK
+43 NTLSPFYYK
-52 KSVAVSDKTYVHT
+52 KSVAVGEKTYVHT

-91 SGGHFLEKNT
+91 SDGHFLEKKT
-101 IYSSGNDSY
+101 IYSSGNESY

-122 EPTMLCSSNEGDLA
+122 EPTMLCSSNEGNLA
-136 IVNSD
+136 IVRSD
-141 GTIKVAITMNDG
+141 GTIKVAITMNDS
-153 YKYSGNETVGFTERS
+153 YKYSGNETVGFMERS

-188 TTAYRYAVGSETA
+188 TIAYRYTVGSETM
-201 RTNVYAF
+201 RTNSYAF

-221 CAKSVTSITALVLNV
+221 CAKNVNSINALVLNI
-236 VYGDTVTFNR
+236 VYGDTVTFNL
-246 VVKVKG
+246 VTKVTG
-252 KLSASTLDYENP
+252 KLSASTVDYVSP
-264 SGTHA
+264 SGSHA

-301 MKRASGDGANET
+301 MKRAPGDGVNEA

-323 TIEDLAEDKYEQL
+323 IVDNLAEDKYEQL

-363 VHYDIEPITANQ
+363 THYGVVPIIDTQMQ
-375 TQTMSIPN
+375 TISVPN
-383 GLGGYTTITYPI
+383 GVGGYNTITIQVPV
-395 TIVVGE
+395 VVGQ
-401 RVVVRKDPDTYVEIP
+401 RTVTYKDPDTYVHIP
-416 GGYRSII
+416 GGYMSII
-423 LNGVTGQN
+423 LNGVTGQS
-431 YQGVPIWVDGTYTGG
+431 YQGVPIHADGTYTGG
-446 FMTSFGGNFRLLYHS
+446 FMTSFGNNFRLLYQS
-461 GKLQAISVCQDER
+461 GQLQAISVCPDER
-474 TVGTLICGMGEI
+474 TIGTLVCGMGEI
-486 DSTYPV
+486 DTTFPV
-492 CFALARKTVY
+492 CFAIARKTVY
-502 YKNDSGTWESVTL
+502 YKNDSGAWESVTL
-515 SSDTSK
+515 TEDASK
-521 SSLSLANDRY
+521 ASLSLANDRY

-545 VDHTVHHFASDWN
+545 VDHTLHHFASDWN

-565 EAPYDNIPNTL
+565 EASYDNIPNTL
-576 AGYIESCEQYLY
+576 VGYIENCEEYSF
-588 TSAQGSNYVL
+588 TSGQGSNYVL
-598 LNTPFISSLFG
+598 LNTPFISSLFAPNVG
-609 ANEGMIPKNLTAIK
+609 IIPKTLKAIK

-631 PNNQDIDIYYDKVST
+631 PNNQDIDVYYDKVST
-646 DSNGPKYKCSIDM
+646 DGNTPKYKYSIDM
-659 ENDKYITYINA
+659 ENDEYIIYINA
-670 VLTGQ
+670 VLAGQ
-675 RYAYDSMVLIPS
+675 RYTETSVVLIPS
-687 IFAKFINGF
+687 IFATFINGF

-710 QIFANTS
+710 QKFANTS
-717 KPIFAINW
+717 KPIFAIDW
-725 ASQLEGVTSAFII
+725 ASQLEGVKSAFII

-783 GTNKTFYAFQG
+783 GTNKTFYTFQG
-794 DNTLNLLVQADE
+794 DNTLNILVQADE
-806 IASVIY
+806 IASIKY
-812 SAYNP
+812 STYNP
-817 NTMSIYVITDDSV
+817 NTMSIYVITDDSI

-859 GSANTLYLSYNE
+859 GSASTLYLSYNE
-871 LEGYEPAPIELETEF
+871 LEDYEPAPIELETEF

-967 PFSIASLQIGET
+967 PFSIASLHIGET

>member
-8 IHEIPLKTQD
+8 IHNIPLKTQD

-52 KSVAVSDKTYVHT
+52 KSAAVGDKTYVHT
-65 DGVIYTIKDDGNLY
+65 DGVIYTIKEDGNLY

-101 IYSSGNDSY
+101 IYSSGNESY

-122 EPTMLCSSNEGDLA
+122 EPTRLCSSNEGDLA

-141 GTIKVAITMNDG
+141 GTVKAVITMNDG
-153 YKYSGNETVGFTERS
+153 YTYKGNETVGFMERS

-178 NSIFC
+178 NSVFC

-188 TTAYRYAVGSETA
+188 TTAYRYTVGGETS
-201 RTNVYAF
+201 RTNSYAF

-221 CAKSVTSITALVLNV
+221 CAKSTTSITALVLNI

-246 VVKVKG
+246 VIKVKG
-252 KLSASTLDYENP
+252 KLSASTLDYVNP
-264 SGTHA
+264 SGVHA

-278 IFSSNAYKVQ
+278 IFSSNAYRVQ
-288 DGSQYKVFNFATG
+288 DGPNYKVFNFATG
-301 MKRASGDGANET
+301 MKRAPGDEVNEAS
-313 TCQIVESKYL
+313 CQIVESKYV
-323 TIEDLAEDKYEQL
+323 TIENLAEDKYEQL

-363 VHYDIEPITANQ
+363 THYDTEPITANQ
-375 TQTMSIPN
+375 TQTISIPD
-383 GLGGYTTITYPI
+383 GLGGYITTTYQF
-395 TIVVGE
+395 TTVVGE
-401 RVVVRKDPDTYVEIP
+401 RVVIRKDPDTYEQIP
-416 GGYRSII
+416 GGYRSMI
-423 LNGVTGQN
+423 LNGVTGQS
-431 YQGVPIWVDGTYTGG
+431 YQGVPIHVDGTYTGG
-446 FMTSFGGNFRLLYHS
+446 FMTSFGNNFRLLYQS
-461 GKLQAISVCQDER
+461 GHLQAISVCPDER
-474 TVGTLICGMGEI
+474 TVGTLVCGMGEI
-486 DSTYPV
+486 DTTFPV
-492 CFALARKTVY
+492 CFAIARKTVY
-502 YKNDSGTWESVTL
+502 YKNASGTWESVTL
-515 SSDTSK
+515 SSDTAK
-521 SSLSLANDRY
+521 ASLSLANDRY

-545 VDHTVHHFASDWN
+545 VDHTLHHYASDWN

-565 EAPYDNIPNTL
+565 EATFEDTTNTL
-576 AGYIESCEQYLY
+576 DGYIKNCEEYSF
-588 TSAQGSNYVL
+588 TSGQGSNYVL
-598 LNTPFISSLFG
+598 LNTPFISSLFAPNVG
-609 ANEGMIPKNLTAIK
+609 IMPKTLTAIK
-623 PKAIAGYT
+623 PRAIAGYT
-631 PNNQDIDIYYDKVST
+631 PNNQDIDVYYDKVST
-646 DSNGPKYKCSIDM
+646 DGNTPKYKYSIDM
-659 ENDKYITYINA
+659 ENDKYISYINA
-670 VLTGQ
+670 VLAGQ
-675 RYAYDSMVLIPS
+675 RYTETSAVLIPS

-710 QIFANTS
+710 QLFANTA
-717 KPIFAINW
+717 KPIFAIDL

-738 QGQYYVIINNSIY
+738 QGQYFVIINNSIY

-757 GAIAAV
+757 GAIVAV

-772 GYTPYMALFWS
+772 GYTPYMAIFWS
-783 GTNKTFYAFQG
+783 GTNKTFYTFQG

-806 IASVIY
+806 IASIKY

-817 NTMSIYVITDDSV
+817 NTMSIYVITDDSI
-830 YIFGNGQLLR
+830 YLFGNGQLLR

-886 YGPGN
+886 YGHGN

-904 FSQKMK
+904 FSHKMK

-943 TRTLFLRYQPKFQ
+943 TRTLFLRYQPKLQ

>member
-8 IHEIPLKTQD
+8 IHDIPLKTQD
-18 LCLNVFNA
+18 LCLNVFDG

-52 KSVAVSDKTYVHT
+52 KSVAVGDKTYVHT

-79 SIADNEVKLLDL
+79 SIADNEIKLLDL
-91 SGGHFLEKNT
+91 SDGYFLEKKT
-101 IYSSGNDSY
+101 IYSSGNESY

-122 EPTMLCSSNEGDLA
+122 ESTMLCSSNEGDLA
-136 IVNSD
+136 IINSD
-141 GTIKVAITMNDG
+141 GTVKVTITVNGG
-153 YKYSGNETVGFTERS
+153 YKYSGNETVGFMERS

-188 TTAYRYAVGSETA
+188 TTAYRYTVGSETT
-201 RTNVYAF
+201 RTNSYAF

-221 CAKSVTSITALVLNV
+221 CAKSVTSINALVLNI

-246 VVKVKG
+246 VTRVIG
-252 KLSASTLDYENP
+252 KLSASTIDYVNP

-278 IFSSNAYKVQ
+278 IFASNAYRVQ
-288 DGSQYKVFNFATG
+288 EGSQYKVFNFATG
-301 MKRASGDGANET
+301 MKRASGDGANEAS
-313 TCQIVESKYL
+313 CQIVESKYL
-323 TIEDLAEDKYEQL
+323 TIENLAEDKYEQL

-354 GYTKVIPGE
+354 GYTKVIPGKE
-363 VHYDIEPITANQ
+363 HYGVEPITA
-375 TQTMSIPN
+375 THMQTMSYPN
-383 GLGGYTTITYPI
+383 GFGGYTTITYPI
-395 TIVVGE
+395 TTVVGE
-401 RVVVRKDPDTYVEIP
+401 RVTYYRDPDTYVHIP
-416 GGYRSII
+416 GGYRSMI
-423 LNGVTGQN
+423 LNGVTGQS
-431 YQGVPIWVDGTYTGG
+431 YQGVPIWEDGTYTGG
-446 FMTSFGGNFRLLYHS
+446 FMTSFGDNFRLLYQS
-461 GKLQAISVCQDER
+461 GHLQAISVCPDER
-474 TVGTLICGMGEI
+474 TVGTLVCGMGEI
-486 DSTYPV
+486 DTTFPV
-492 CFALARKTVY
+492 CFAIARKTVY

-515 SSDTSK
+515 TKDVSK
-521 SSLSLANDRY
+521 ASLSLANDRY

-545 VDHTVHHFASDWN
+545 VDHTLHHFASDWN

-565 EAPYDNIPNTL
+565 EATFEDIPNTL
-576 AGYIESCEQYLY
+576 DGYIKNCEQYSY

-598 LNTPFISSLFG
+598 MNTPFISSLFAPNVG
-609 ANEGMIPKNLTAIK
+609 IIPKNLKAIK

-646 DSNGPKYKCSIDM
+646 DSNGPKYKYSMDM

-675 RYAYDSMVLIPS
+675 RYAYKSAVLIPS

-710 QIFANTS
+710 QLFANTS
-717 KPIFAINW
+717 KPIFAINL

-763 VNIAGMQLI
+763 VNIASMQLI
-772 GYTPYMALFWS
+772 GYTPYMAIFWS
-783 GTNKTFYAFQG
+783 GTNKTFYTFQG

-806 IASVIY
+806 IASIKY

-817 NTMSIYVITDDSV
+817 NTMSIYVITDDSI

-859 GSANTLYLSYNE
+859 GSADTLYLSYNE
-871 LEGYEPAPIELETEF
+871 LEGYEPAPIEIETEF
-886 YGPGN
+886 YGHGN